1 MPPKTRGTRT
11 RGHLQEKERGRE
23 TATDK
28 TPLDSF
34 QSSQETASS
43 ANSPVVSVKRLRIR
57 SVTASGRS
65 SASKGEEVKTRQPSE
80 AAKGKSRAK
89 GKNKDEG
96 ETGEV
101 TMASTTGGRKRRQKA
116 ATATAGM

>member
-1 MPPKTRGTRT
+1 MPPKTRT

-34 QSSQETASS
+34 QETASS